1 MTAPTRTPPF
11 TFAEIVIG
19 APWTTRLLRDHL
31 DNDKAG
37 MLQRNIAIDEWS
49 AVSGPMDPIS
59 LEREARRARA
69 IALHDGI
76 GRLVRKV
83 VAWVRPGR
91 TRA

>member
-1 MTAPTRTPPF
+1 MRAPTRTPPF

-31 DNDKAG
+31 DNDKG
-37 MLQRNIAIDEWS
+37 EMLQRNMGVDEWS
-49 AVSGPMDPIS
+49 SVPGPMDAFA

-69 IALHDGI
+69 IALHDGL
-76 GRLVRKV
+76 GRAMRKV
-83 VAWVRPGR
+83 LAWIRPGH